1 MRVYVCVRDR
11 MHGGVCAIRY
21 NADAKY
27 VFFTGVLK
35 EFLRICSFH
44 FKFFNFAATFIIS
57 PRLNKL

>member
-1 MRVYVCVRDR
+1 

>member
-1 MRVYVCVRDR
+1 MY
-11 MHGGVCAIRY
+11 GGVCAIRY

-35 EFLRICSFH
+35 EFLRSSFH

-57 PRLNKL
+57 LRLIKL